1 MIIILITFA
10 SYWASEF
17 LISAADVF
25 SFSPKKSPTT
35 ALSRF

>member
-17 LISAADVF
+17 LISAADMF
-25 SFSPKKSPTT
+25 SFTPRKSPTT
-35 ALSRF
+35 AVSRF

>member
-10 SYWASEF
+10 AYWASEF
-17 LISAADVF
+17 LISAADMF
-25 SFSPKKSPTT
+25 SFSSKKNPST